1 MWWELSPPK
10 NKTSAQTKGKWNR
23 YHLWQWD
30 HRQCSWDGHGI
41 SLIYCKCIP
50 SKFYL
55 IRVLDVVDS
64 IDIRNYCAPDERH
77 PFDLRWTCGPF
88 LKDLQI
94 QHVIT
99 QFLCVCV
106 CILTK
111 LFTTIQE
118 SVDDITKWNTN
129 HLLFPLPAIIA
140 YLILFGWFF
149 FRTFKWYDM
158 FIGIWQCIFWG
169 LNKMRLRIGF
179 SKSCKWFKIQL
190 QPFLGHHLNVLSWKR
205 LRESQHR
212 LHVQLCRAL
221 DYWIDPSAGDAG
233 DCAES
238 VLNDCFALCIRL
250 GSDFWPFHNIAMS
263 CDRWLVFVSYW
274 RCNHHKLAADFSSD
288 FGYKILCLY
297 ERRRAKI
304 DIIVSLAFPT
314 K

>member
-149 FRTFKWYDM
+149 FVR
-158 FIGIWQCIFWG
+158 
-169 LNKMRLRIGF
+169 
-179 SKSCKWFKIQL
+179 
-190 QPFLGHHLNVLSWKR
+190 
-205 LRESQHR
+205 
-212 LHVQLCRAL
+212 
-221 DYWIDPSAGDAG
+221 
-233 DCAES
+233 
-238 VLNDCFALCIRL
+238 LNDMIC
-250 GSDFWPFHNIAMS
+250 SSVYDN
-263 CDRWLVFVSYW
+263 VS
-274 RCNHHKLAADFSSD
+274 F
-288 FGYKILCLY
+288 
-297 ERRRAKI
+297 E
-304 DIIVSLAFPT
+304 V
-314 K
+314 